1 MREDSPEYDVQ
12 AVLTGIANRA
22 RVSKTHRFG
31 GLYSLLKEPYLRWSF
46 QQLNRRAAPGVDGE
60 SWREYASELDQR
72 LPQLA
77 ERLKRKAY
85 RARQIRRS
93 YIPKSGGRK
102 RPLGIPVVEDKAVQY
117 GGAKILEAIYEA
129 DFIEYSFAYRPGR
142 GAKDA
147 VYELNKQIQFGRFR
161 WAVEA
166 DIRGFFDNLGHA
178 WTVRMLEHR
187 IKDRAF
193 VGLIHKWLKAGVM
206 EDMQTV
212 IHPGAGTPQGGVI
225 SPMLANIYLHYALDL
240 WFEKVVKRRCR
251 GRALL
256 IRYADDFV
264 CLFQYKEDAEQ
275 FYADLPQRLG
285 KFGLEVA
292 TEKTRLL
299 KFTRFDTGPKN
310 ESFEFLGFE
319 FRWGLNRQYKPQ
331 VKRRTSRARMRKAVA
346 EMTAWLRGKARGLS
360 IRQMMQ
366 RLHSKLLGH
375 WNYYGVHGNS
385 DSLWEYWALVGRL
398 LHKWLNR
405 RSQRRS
411 YSWEQLKRLLQRHAV
426 AKPRIIERGRLRL
439 GFA

>member
-1 MREDSPEYDVQ
+1 
-12 AVLTGIANRA
+12 
-22 RVSKTHRFG
+22 
-31 GLYSLLKEPYLRWSF
+31 LKWSF
-46 QQLNRRAAPGVDGE
+46 RQLNRKAAPGVDGE
-60 SWREYASELDQR
+60 SWQQYALEQDQR

-77 ERLKRKAY
+77 GRLKRKAY
-85 RARQIRRS
+85 RARLIRRT
-93 YIPKSGGRK
+93 YIPKSQGRK
-102 RPLGIPVVEDKAVQY
+102 RPLGIPVVEDKTVQY

-129 DFIEYSFAYRPGR
+129 DFIDGSFAYRTGR

-178 WTVRMLEHR
+178 WMTRMLEHR

-193 VGLIHKWLKAGVM
+193 IGLIRKWLKAGVM
-206 EDMQTV
+206 EDIHTV

-225 SPMLANIYLHYALDL
+225 SPVLANIYLHYTLDL
-240 WFEKVVKRRCR
+240 WFEMVVKRRCR
-251 GRALL
+251 GKAWL

-264 CLFQYKEDAEQ
+264 CLFQYKRDAEQ
-275 FYADLPQRLG
+275 FYADLPLRLQ

-292 TEKTRLL
+292 PEKTRLL
-299 KFTRFDTGPKN
+299 PFTRFDTGPRN
-310 ESFEFLGFE
+310 ASFEFLGFE
-319 FRWGLNRQYKPQ
+319 FRWGLNRQYRPQ
-331 VKRRTSRARMRKAVA
+331 VKRRTARTRLRKAVS
-346 EMTAWLRGKARGLS
+346 EMTAWLRGEARGLS
-360 IRQMMQ
+360 IREVMQ
-366 RLHSKLLGH
+366 KLHSKVLGH

-385 DSLWEYWALVGRL
+385 KSLGRYWAFVCRL
-398 LHKWLNR
+398 LFKWLNR

-411 YSWEQLKRLLQRHAV
+411 YNWEQLKRLLRRHAV